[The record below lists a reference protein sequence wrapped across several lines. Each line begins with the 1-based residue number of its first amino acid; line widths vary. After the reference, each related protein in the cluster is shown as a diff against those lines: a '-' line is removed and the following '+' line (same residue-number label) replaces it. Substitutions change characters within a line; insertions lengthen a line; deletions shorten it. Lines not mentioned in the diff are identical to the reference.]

1 MSASSASPAASAS
14 PESPDSPDS
23 PDSPASSEVNLS
35 PASFRAP
42 EFAAPSASAASA
54 SCTPRHGG
62 NLGEAVR
69 RYARPR
75 EDWLDLSTGINP
87 IGYPVPMP
95 PPSAW
100 RDLPDAFDT
109 LRDVAARYYGVP
121 VDTVVPC
128 AGSQAVIRAIPALL
142 RPGRV
147 AVASLTYS
155 EYAPAFA
162 RAGHTLVPWLGPEAE
177 LPDVDYV
184 VWVNPDNPT
193 TRHVERTTLERW
205 HARLSRR
212 GGMLIV
218 DEAFA
223 DVSPRESMTP
233 HVGKDSLVV
242 LRSVGKFFGLA
253 GIRAGFALAPERFGA
268 ELAEHLGAWTVS
280 GPARFAL
287 GAALTDTTWQTAARE
302 RLLHDGERLLALLH
316 AHAWPA
322 RGTPLF
328 AWTPHASAPQWHE
341 RLAAEGVWTRL
352 FDVRPVG
359 RPDGGA
365 RMLPSL
371 RLGLPGDE
379 AAWRRLAAA
388 LAIASA

>member
-1 MSASSASPAASAS
+1 MGGGAPAPCA
-14 PESPDSPDS
+14 
-23 PDSPASSEVNLS
+23 
-35 PASFRAP
+35 
-42 EFAAPSASAASA
+42 
-54 SCTPRHGG
+54 PRHGG
-62 NLGEAVR
+62 NLGEAIR

-87 IGYPVPMP
+87 VGYPVPMP

-100 RDLPDAFDT
+100 RDLPDAFDA

-128 AGSQAVIRAIPALL
+128 AGSQAVIRAIPTLL

-147 AVASLTYS
+147 AVAALTYS

-162 RAGHTLVPWLGPEAE
+162 KAGHTLVPWLGPEVE
-177 LPDVDYV
+177 PPDVDYV

-193 TRHVERTTLERW
+193 TRHVARPTLEHW
-205 HARLSRR
+205 HGRLARR

-233 HVGKDSLVV
+233 HVGKDGLVV

-268 ELAEHLGAWTVS
+268 QLAEHLGAWTVS
-280 GPARFAL
+280 GPARFAVRT
-287 GAALTDTTWQTAARE
+287 ALADTAWQTAARE
-302 RLLHDGERLLALLH
+302 RLLRDGERLLALLRTH
-316 AHAWPA
+316 GWPA
-322 RGTPLF
+322 RGAPLF
-328 AWTPHASAPQWHE
+328 AWIPHVLAPQWHE
-341 RLAAEGVWTRL
+341 RLAAEGIWTRL

-359 RPDGGA
+359 LPDGET
-365 RMLPSL
+365 RRLPSL
-371 RLGLPGDE
+371 RLGLPGSE
-379 AAWRRLAAA
+379 LAWRRLDAA
-388 LAIASA
+388 LAIAAASSYPAARQAGRAQRSR